1 MEIEKKP
8 CKILFWEDVYELSK
22 NTAIKII
29 ESGFKPDIVV
39 GLARGGWFTARII
52 CDYLNIDDLVS
63 MKVEHWGTT
72 AKISLPEARLKYP
85 FEVDLKGK
93 KVLLVDDITDT
104 GESLIL
110 AKNVASKLNP
120 AEIRIAVMQY
130 MTSSKIK
137 PDYYAEVINEWI
149 WMAYPWNWIDDFANF
164 SLTIL
169 KSSDKPLKLQE
180 LRKQIKEY
188 YNVDPAKISKG
199 HLKNVLEILQK
210 RDLVAKD
217 GEKWVIKK

>member
-8 CKILFWEDVYELSK
+8 CKILFWDDVYELSK
-22 NTAIKII
+22 NTAMKII
-29 ESGFKPDIVV
+29 ESGFKPDIVI

-120 AEIRIAVMQY
+120 SEIRTAVMQY

-137 PDYYAEVINEWI
+137 PDYYAEVINDWI
-149 WMAYPWNWIDDFANF
+149 WMVYPWNWIDDFANF

-169 KSSDKPLKLQE
+169 KSSNKPLKLQE
-180 LRKQIKEY
+180 MRKLIKEY
-188 YNVDPAKISKG
+188 YNVDPIKISKE
-199 HLKNVLEILQK
+199 HLKNVLEILEK
-210 RDLVAKD
+210 RELVARD
-217 GEKWVIKK
+217 GERWIIKK

>member
-8 CKILFWEDVYELSK
+8 CKILFWDDVYELSK
-22 NTAIKII
+22 NTAMKII

-72 AKISLPEARLKYP
+72 AKISLPEARLKYS

-120 AEIRIAVMQY
+120 SEIRTAVMQY

-149 WMAYPWNWIDDFANF
+149 WMVYPWNWIDDFANF

-169 KSSDKPLKLQE
+169 KSSNKPLKLQE
-180 LRKQIKEY
+180 LRKLIKEY
-188 YNVDPAKISKG
+188 YNVDPTKISKE
-199 HLKNVLEILQK
+199 HLKNVLEILEK
-210 RDLVAKD
+210 RELVAKD
-217 GEKWVIKK
+217 GERWVIKK

>member
-1 MEIEKKP
+1 MEIEKKK

-22 NTAIKII
+22 NTSMKII
-29 ESGFKPDIVV
+29 ESGFKPDIVI

-120 AEIRIAVMQY
+120 AEIRTAVMQY

-149 WMAYPWNWIDDFANF
+149 WMVYPWNWIDDFANF

-169 KSSDKPLKLQE
+169 KSSNKPLKLQE
-180 LRKQIKEY
+180 LKKLIKEY
-188 YNVDPAKISKG
+188 YNVDPTKISKE
-199 HLKNVLEILQK
+199 HLKNVLEILEK
-210 RDLVAKD
+210 RELVARD
-217 GEKWVIKK
+217 GENWIIKK

>member
-1 MEIEKKP
+1 MEIEKKK

-22 NTAIKII
+22 NTAMKII
-29 ESGFKPDIVV
+29 ESGFKPDIVI

-104 GESLIL
+104 GESLTL

-120 AEIRIAVMQY
+120 AEIRTAVMQY

-137 PDYYAEVINEWI
+137 PDYYAEVIDEWI
-149 WMAYPWNWIDDFANF
+149 WMVYPWNWIDDFANF

-169 KSSDKPLKLQE
+169 KSSDKPLRLQE

-188 YNVDPAKISKG
+188 YNVDPTKISKE
-199 HLKNVLEILQK
+199 HLKNVLEILEK
-210 RDLVAKD
+210 RELVVKD